1 MENLPDIT
9 HFTNGYTPNREDKL
23 LYAIL
28 EVLHR
33 IDGKTPPTS
42 NMHTWQEEHVD
53 VEDLQEAD
61 EQDDLEE
68 VSASSITSHM
78 ASNTLNTDKSLSAW
92 QSQQAIFSHDEDLA
106 ALFWPDGYSGDAE
119 DFVRFIALAAQWS
132 QVVKVWELLA
142 TRCKQEQRAVNAAEL
157 EALNHVL
164 TIHNL
169 IWSSRQASL
178 IPVALNVP
186 YDFKTMERG
195 NTSGALVTEEWLP
208 ALQNAGG
215 ERVKNGLVKTR

>member
-1 MENLPDIT
+1 MLHLPDIT
-9 HFTNGYTPNREDKL
+9 DFTGSYPNASEKL
-23 LYAIL
+23 LYAML

-42 NMHTWQEEHVD
+42 NMATWQEEEYVD
-53 VEDLQEAD
+53 AEDLQEAD
-61 EQDDLEE
+61 KQCDLEE
-68 VSASSITSHM
+68 ISASSITSHM
-78 ASNTLNTDKSLSAW
+78 ASTSLNTDKSLSAW

-142 TRCKQEQRAVNAAEL
+142 TRCKQEQRPVNVEEL

-164 TIHNL
+164 AIHNL

-178 IPVALNVP
+178 IPVVLNVP
-186 YDFKTMERG
+186 YDYKTMERG

-215 ERVKNGLVKTR
+215 ETVKRVLIKAG